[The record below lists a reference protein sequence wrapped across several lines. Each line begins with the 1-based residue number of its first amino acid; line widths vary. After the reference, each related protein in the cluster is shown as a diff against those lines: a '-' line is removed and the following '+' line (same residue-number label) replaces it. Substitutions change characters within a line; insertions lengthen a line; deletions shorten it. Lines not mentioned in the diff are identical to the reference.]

1 MPNEIVITFGKFN
14 PPHIGHHAL
23 VKEGVVDYANSLNL
37 PHIVFSSNKHLK
49 PTKSVIAHADAPLS
63 PERKIIHLQRFFQT
77 PNIQLKSDPYKAI
90 EELISR
96 GHDKIHL
103 VLGSDR
109 VDDTGPKLKEKYG
122 DKVNIIQY
130 GKERK
135 AGATGVQG
143 ASSTLMRSH
152 SQNNDFDSFQQLVP
166 DHLAHEHSKELF
178 DDIRKGL
185 KLAKINI
192 NEEVS
197 AMTRQKLARVARR
210 TSKRRMFLRKA
221 RQRRRRNIKQL
232 RKRAKNEV
240 KDTLR
245 KKLTGKRPWKKISY
259 SQRVQ
264 YDRSV
269 ARRKKIADAMV
280 KRNMP
285 QVIRGETERLRKLNS
300 SFDPVIDNFL
310 TNFLSE
316 AKRNPGKDR
325 TPTREPKTG
334 TEKLKRKAQDRNNQR
349 NTRANTDNEI
359 KSGNVKGNVFV
370 VRNADGDLEI
380 VDKKSLTKG
389 HTIVVDAEQAS
400 TAKLKSFLNDADF
413 VNTKTSEKLFGFIG
427 GSGGS
432 KKSKK
437 EPKQEK
443 PKSKKEKIKSAE
455 PNITEPPEQLTPAV
469 KKASKKDTFPTTH
482 GATEM
487 EAGVAYSLNTM
498 LGLTPNKMVSMGLI
512 DRKELDAVLK
522 NNNESFMPSCQ
533 RAAQQLLKEIGGA
546 YLKHT
551 GRMKKTTKL
560 TKEAITEGVKDT
572 TPKSDLVA
580 VDKDGKVIAG
590 LSVKVGESQLS
601 SGGPSETIT
610 NLKWASLQLGDKLDS
625 TSAKKIKEFEKIFR
639 EDLAGNPR
647 TRAGGVELYQKGGS
661 RENEDKEVAR
671 REKLHDKATEL
682 INDILNSDKK
692 LQSMLIYALMT
703 GAGKFKKGDPA
714 IATHVFS
721 SNRDGTDA
729 KTTEITPKYCDKLVG
744 KIKFQMKFKSSA
756 VSTTDIRKK
765 WDEYVERKEKKGIKV
780 KSAGEEDF
788 RPYSYRS
795 VIRSYFMKESF
806 NFLTGNKLV
815 NLIVENISDSQLRSL
830 APDPETPEDAIKYL
844 QDAIEYIGD
853 DAFKFIQFLED
864 SFDFD
869 ITQPVM
875 DWSEY
880 AKSGGSNTNIM
891 YINGK
896 KYEVP
901 VEDPY
906 NYEEN
911 GMMTSPLS
919 EEFLEEKRNYR
930 KEYDNYHARPE
941 QRKNRSKR
949 VLARRLMM
957 KLGRVKR
964 GDGKDV
970 DHKDGNPQNNGK
982 HNLRVRNKSEN
993 RADND

>member
-63 PERKIIHLQRFFQT
+63 PERKIVHLQRFFQT

-135 AGATGVQG
+135 AGAKGIQG

-152 SQNNDFDSFQQLVP
+152 SQNNDFDSFKQLVP
-166 DHLAHEHSKELF
+166 DHLSNEHSKELF

-185 KLAKINI
+185 RLAKINM

-316 AKRNPGKDR
+316 AKRNPGRDR
-325 TPTREPKTG
+325 TPTREPKIG
-334 TEKLKRKAQDRNNQR
+334 TEKLKRKAQNRNNQR

-370 VRNADGDLEI
+370 VRNQDGDLEI
-380 VDKKSLTKG
+380 IDKKSLTKG

-413 VNTKTSEKLFGFIG
+413 VNTETSEKLFGFIG

-437 EPKQEK
+437 QPKEEK
-443 PKSKKEKIKSAE
+443 PKTKKSKEKAATPQMQAPVQMI
-455 PNITEPPEQLTPAV
+455 PAV
-469 KKASKKDTFPTTH
+469 KKASKKDTFATSH

-487 EAGVAYSLNTM
+487 ESGVVFAVNSA
-498 LGLTPNKMVSMGLI
+498 LGLKPEQMVQMGLI
-512 DRKELDAVLK
+512 DKKDLDAVLA
-522 NNNESFMPSCQ
+522 NQNESFMPSCQ
-533 RAAQQLLKEIGGA
+533 RAAQQLIKQYGGL

-560 TKEAITEGVKDT
+560 SDDAVREGVVDN
-572 TPKSDLVA
+572 TPKSDLVL
-580 VDKDGKVIAG
+580 VDNKGNTVAG
-590 LSVKVGESQLS
+590 LSVKIGDSQLS
-601 SGGPSETIT
+601 SGGPAETLT
-610 NLKWASLQLGDKLDS
+610 NLKWASLQRGDELSPS
-625 TSAKKIKEFEKIFR
+625 TAKKIKEFERIFR
-639 EDLAGNPR
+639 EELSGNPR
-647 TRAGGVELYQKGGS
+647 TKGGGTEIYQKGGA
-661 RENEDKEVAR
+661 REGEDKEVAR
-671 REKLHDKATEL
+671 RESMHEKVSEL
-682 INDILNSDKK
+682 LNDILNSDEK
-692 LQSMLIYALMT
+692 LHSNMIYALIS
-703 GAGKFKKGDPA
+703 GAAKFKEGDPA
-714 IATHVFS
+714 IATHIFS
-721 SNRDGTDA
+721 ANRDGTDS
-729 KTTEITPKYCDKLVG
+729 KVTQVDQKYCDKLVG

-756 VSTTDIRKK
+756 VETTDIRKK
-765 WDEYVERKEKKGIKV
+765 WDEFKERKKKLGEKV
-780 KSAGEEDF
+780 LATEDF

-795 VIRSYFMKESF
+795 VVRAYYMTEEFGSGFR
-806 NFLTGNKLV
+806 LV
-815 NLIVENISDSQLRSL
+815 RTLL
-830 APDPETPEDAIKYL
+830 ETPETELKSVVSEPTNPREALNYLKDAI
-844 QDAIEYIGD
+844 DYIGN
-853 DAFKFIQFLED
+853 DAFKLIQFFED
-864 SFDFD
+864 DFDFD
-869 ITQPVM
+869 VSQPTIS
-875 DWSEY
+875 WSEI
-880 AKSGGSNTNIM
+880 ADNSSTQKNTV

-896 KYEVP
+896 RFDVP
-901 VEDPY
+901 VEEPY
-906 NYEEN
+906 NYEDN
-911 GMMTSPLS
+911 GAMTSPIS
-919 EEFLEEKRNYR
+919 EENLIEKRNYR
-930 KEYDNYHARPE
+930 KEYDNYHSKPE

-957 KLGRVKR
+957 KLGRVRK

-970 DHKDGNPQNNGK
+970 DHKDGNPKNNGK

-993 RADND
+993 RADNG